1 MPRFLVPFLAVA
13 ALAACRTPE
22 PRGLDEA
29 YRETLQVR
37 TAVGFNARAGGAEE
51 RLARSRELVLGMVS
65 SGRIRSPGEHALA
78 AFVLTS
84 SRELADLDLAHR
96 LALRAGELGDARGWP
111 IAAEAL
117 DRALYLQGQPQ
128 RFGTQY
134 VYEPVLQRW
143 ALYPVD
149 PTTSDE
155 ERSEFGIPPL
165 AALRAWEEELNKK
178 PGAE

>member
-1 MPRFLVPFLAVA
+1 VPRFLVPFLAA
-13 ALAACRTPE
+13 AGLAACRAPD
-22 PRGLDEA
+22 PGGLDEA
-29 YRETLQVR
+29 YLATLEAR
-37 TAVGFNARAGGAEE
+37 TEVGFNAHGEASQE
-51 RLARSRELVLGMVS
+51 RLARSREVVLEMVS
-65 SGRIRSPGEHALA
+65 SGRIRSAGEHVQA

-84 SRELADLDLAHR
+84 SRELAELDLAHR

-165 AALRAWEEELNKK
+165 AALRAWEQELNRK
-178 PGAE
+178 PEAE